1 MLKKVEIWTDGAC
14 SGNPGPGGWA
24 AILLYKG
31 VTKELS
37 GGEILTTNNIMEIK
51 AVILGLRALK
61 EKCSVTIYSDSAYV
75 VNAITQGWLNN
86 WIANN
91 YKTADKKEVKNRE
104 LWEELHELMQFHQV
118 EFVKVKG
125 HADNANNNR
134 CDELA
139 RAEIKAL
146 AKNLI
151 DVTEES

>member
-31 VTKELS
+31 VKKEIS
-37 GGEILTTNNIMEIK
+37 GGEMLTTNNIMEIK

-104 LWEELHELMQFHQV
+104 LWEELHELMLFHQV

-146 AKNLI
+146 TKNFSDI
-151 DVTEES
+151 EESI

>member
-37 GGEILTTNNIMEIK
+37 GGEMLTTNNIMEIK

-146 AKNLI
+146 AKNLTDI
-151 DVTEES
+151 TEES

>member
-37 GGEILTTNNIMEIK
+37 GGEMLTTNNIMEIK

-104 LWEELHELMQFHQV
+104 LWEELYELMQFHQV

-125 HADNANNNR
+125 HADNAKNNR
-134 CDELA
+134 CDDLA

-146 AKNLI
+146 TKNLTDI
-151 DVTEES
+151 TEES

>member
-31 VTKELS
+31 VKKEIS
-37 GGEILTTNNIMEIK
+37 GGEMLTTNNIMEIK

-61 EKCSVTIYSDSAYV
+61 EKCSVTLYSDSAYV

-104 LWEELHELMQFHQV
+104 LWEELHELMLFHQV

-146 AKNLI
+146 TKNFSDI
-151 DVTEES
+151 EESI